1 MPIPA
6 MLGFI
11 QAVQAA
17 PLETYGRLPTL
28 ENVAL
33 SPDGSRLAFV
43 RTDESTRV
51 LVLADL
57 TEPKKANRKVEMV
70 TMKKED
76 HWLSRGET
84 RLQMLPSSIVFLKA
98 NNPPD

>member
-1 MPIPA
+1 MGIRSGARRAALLAVAALWAVMPIPA

-57 TEPKKANRKVEMV
+57 SPSPRRPTGKLR
-70 TMKKED
+70 
-76 HWLSRGET
+76 WSR
-84 RLQMLPSSIVFLKA
+84 
-98 NNPPD
+98 